1 MTYGAETVEF
11 FACVVTYLQV
21 NPIHLEHDR
30 DDDPSLHPT
39 GPAAPDSV
47 VSVHGYVPEI
57 ASADKWIV
65 LW

>member
-1 MTYGAETVEF
+1 MRCNIPE
-11 FACVVTYLQV
+11 V

-47 VSVHGYVPEI
+47 VSVHGYIPEI